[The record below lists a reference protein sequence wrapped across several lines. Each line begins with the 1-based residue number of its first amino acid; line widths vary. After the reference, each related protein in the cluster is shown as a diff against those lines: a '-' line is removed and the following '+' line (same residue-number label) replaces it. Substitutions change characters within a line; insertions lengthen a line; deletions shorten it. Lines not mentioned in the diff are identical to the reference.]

1 MSYGELG
8 EEDIAAALQRL
19 LAWPEI
25 ARSGN
30 LSKFLSY
37 IVERKLRG
45 ETQSIKAYSIAVDV
59 FGRPA
64 DFDPQTDPIVRVQA
78 RRLRALISQ
87 FYREDG
93 AKDEVRIAL
102 PTGRYVPEFIRRDDA
117 VAEEEISSQPAHAES
132 PVAHHNGAPGLPA
145 TWFLLSM
152 LTLGLTVLA
161 LAFSAW
167 GPRVENAPTRNP
179 MIAPPSILVTEF
191 QSLTGDMA
199 DAGMAAGLAIEL
211 MSDLA
216 QFEMMSVIYG
226 GGSGSLGTHAS
237 DYVLSGILQRQSG
250 GLQYSAILTE
260 TSTGNVVWN
269 QTIALSG
276 VEAGRTDLINYVS
289 DRLSMVLGSPR
300 GPLHKRAR
308 ALLETAPTIAGGEN
322 LYLCRIMFDLYR
334 EAGSAEAGRQ
344 ALSCLT
350 EMDEAD
356 AVQGQTLAAFAS
368 LTAEGI
374 VPAEMADTS
383 LEHRYARAMDLLAQ
397 AAEIAPVSAFVWEQR
412 ARLLEATGR
421 HDQAEVAYSTA
432 SQINPANTDAIAAH
446 ARHLAFIGRQDAA
459 VRLIDPVIA
468 ESPNPPSWYFC
479 VPALEA
485 IRQNNYGVAVR
496 YAGIYAEADRELG
509 PILAVMAGQGL
520 GDTDVVN
527 RYLPRVLDL
536 ASFRADGVLTRLRER
551 ISDDGLLD
559 DIRMAL
565 LSAGVPEAALDNAY

>member
-30 LSKFLSY
+30 LSKFLTY

-59 FGRPA
+59 FGRPP

-87 FYREDG
+87 FYREEG
-93 AKDEVRIAL
+93 AKDAVRIAL
-102 PTGRYVPEFIRRDDA
+102 PTGRYIPEFVRRDDA
-117 VAEEEISSQPAHAES
+117 AAGEDISSQPADAANAA
-132 PVAHHNGAPGLPA
+132 AHHNGAPGLPA
-145 TWFLLSM
+145 TWFLLAM
-152 LTLGLTVLA
+152 FTLGLTVLA

-167 GPRVENAPTRNP
+167 GPRVENVSQRNV
-179 MIAPPSILVTEF
+179 MISAPSILVTEF

-226 GGSGSLGTHAS
+226 GGSGSPGTYSS
-237 DYVLSGILQRQSG
+237 DYVLSGIVRRQAG

-260 TSTGNVVWN
+260 TSSGNVVWN
-269 QTIALSG
+269 QTIALSS
-276 VEAGRTDLINYVS
+276 VEVGRTDLLNYVS

-308 ALLETAPTIAGGEN
+308 TLLETAPTTAGGEN
-322 LYLCRIMFDLYR
+322 LYLCRVMFDLYR
-334 EAGSAEAGRQ
+334 EAGSTETGRQ
-344 ALSCLT
+344 ALNCFAALP
-350 EMDEAD
+350 EED
-356 AVQGQTLAAFAS
+356 ASAGQSLAALAS

-374 VPAEMADTS
+374 VPAESADAA
-383 LEHRYARAMDLLAQ
+383 LDDRYAQAMALLAR
-397 AAEIAPVSAFVWEQR
+397 AEEVAPVSAFVWEQR
-412 ARLLEATGR
+412 ARILEAAGQ
-421 HDQAEVAYSTA
+421 HDQSEIAYSTA
-432 SQINPANTDAIAAH
+432 SQINPANTDVIAAH

-459 VRLIDPVIA
+459 VRLIGPVIA
-468 ESPNPPSWYFC
+468 DSPNPPSWYFC
-479 VPALEA
+479 VPTLEA

-496 YAGIYAEADRELG
+496 YARIYAEADRELG
-509 PILAVMAGQGL
+509 PILAVMAGQAL

-551 ISDDGLLD
+551 ISDEGLLRD
-559 DIRMAL
+559 VRVAL
-565 LSAGVPEAALDNAY
+565 LSAGVPAAALTSAY

>member
-8 EEDIAAALQRL
+8 EKDIAAALQRL

-59 FGRPA
+59 FGRPP

-87 FYREDG
+87 FYREEG

-102 PTGRYVPEFIRRDDA
+102 PTGRYVPEFIHRDDA
-117 VAEEEISSQPAHAES
+117 VEAAISNQSTDAASFAAGHSGAHR
-132 PVAHHNGAPGLPA
+132 LPA
-145 TWFLLSM
+145 TWFLLSVF
-152 LTLGLTVLA
+152 TLGLTVLA

-167 GPRVENAPTRNP
+167 GPRIENAPPRNA
-179 MIAPPSILVTEF
+179 MIAQPSILVTEF
-191 QSLTGDMA
+191 QSLTGEMA
-199 DAGMAAGLAIEL
+199 DLGMAAGLAIEL
-211 MSDLA
+211 MTDLG

-226 GGSGSLGTHAS
+226 GGSGSASAHNS
-237 DYVLSGILQRQSG
+237 DYVLSGIVRRQAG
-250 GLQYSAILTE
+250 GLQYGAILTE

-276 VEAGRTDLINYVS
+276 VEAGRTDLLNYVS

-308 ALLETAPTIAGGEN
+308 GLLETAPTIVGGEN
-322 LYLCRIMFDLYR
+322 LYLCRVMFDLYR
-334 EAGSAEAGRQ
+334 EAGSAETGRQ
-344 ALSCLT
+344 ALDCLT
-350 EMDEAD
+350 HLDAAD
-356 AVQGQTLAAFAS
+356 ASQGQALAALAS

-374 VPAEMADTS
+374 VPDTLADAS
-383 LEHRYARAMDLLAQ
+383 LESRYAQAMALLTRAEDA
-397 AAEIAPVSAFVWEQR
+397 APVSAFVWEQR
-412 ARLLEATGR
+412 ARILEAMGR
-421 HDQAEVAYSTA
+421 HDQSEVAYSTA

-459 VRLIDPVIA
+459 MRLIGPVIA
-468 ESPNPPSWYFC
+468 DSPNPPSWYFC

-496 YAGIYAEADRELG
+496 YAGIYADADRELG

-527 RYLPRVLDL
+527 KYLPRVLDL
-536 ASFRADGVLTRLRER
+536 ANFRAGGVLTRLRER

-559 DIRMAL
+559 DIRIAL
-565 LSAGVPEAALDNAY
+565 LAAGVPEPALDGAY